1 MLICQSIL
9 EDEMTIIKQL
19 IKTLCNRNE
28 NFNKIINQC
37 LKLKELNM
45 YLYNLDVQAQLS
57 EEYGNNV
64 QEIEIMEREAT
75 LLKILQSKILEI
87 VLNSGME
94 QSEVLFNA
102 RIIKDDLDEADMVE
116 LETSQ
121 TIPAYK
127 IYMIVKI
134 IVDNLEVV
142 NLQTKNSILAV

>member
-1 MLICQSIL
+1 
-9 EDEMTIIKQL
+9 
-19 IKTLCNRNE
+19 
-28 NFNKIINQC
+28 
-37 LKLKELNM
+37 M

-127 IYMIVKI
+127 SYMIVKI

>member
-75 LLKILQSKILEI
+75 LLKILKFYSMQGLLK
-87 VLNSGME
+87 
-94 QSEVLFNA
+94 
-102 RIIKDDLDEADMVE
+102 
-116 LETSQ
+116 
-121 TIPAYK
+121 TIW
-127 IYMIVKI
+127 MRR
-134 IVDNLEVV
+134 
-142 NLQTKNSILAV
+142 TW

>member
-1 MLICQSIL
+1 
-9 EDEMTIIKQL
+9 MTIIKQL

>member
-57 EEYGNNV
+57 EECGNNV

-142 NLQTKNSILAV
+142 NLQTKNSILVV